1 MTEMEAMLSNGYTN
15 AEQEQ
20 LASAL
25 RCPPEDIDDRISQI
39 AAAAQEEYVRMF
51 LGQHVYSRGQDIKQY
66 RLSLLIKYLFGG
78 RLPTEGQISAL
89 FQTTTTESRSLL
101 RSVRAK
107 FQYQL
112 GAATHNTMHE
122 IFKKAKKVEGAETF
136 SLVCDSE
143 NVIEALNDT
152 IARLDGALPKVKKS
166 PGTAGEYEIAAS
178 THAAL
183 EKIL

>member
-1 MTEMEAMLSNGYTN
+1 MPNDYTR
-15 AEQEQ
+15 AERTQ

-25 RCPPEDIDDRISQI
+25 GCKPEQLDERLSGF
-39 AAAAQEEYVRMF
+39 AAAAEEEYVRMM
-51 LGQHVYSRGQDIKQY
+51 LGQHVYSRGQDIKVY
-66 RLSLLIKYLFGG
+66 RLSLLIKHAFEG

-101 RSVRAK
+101 RAVRAK
-107 FQYQL
+107 FQYEL
-112 GAATHNTMHE
+112 RKATHDTMGDV
-122 IFKKAKKVEGAETF
+122 FGRATKDDDADTW

-152 IARLDGALPKVKKS
+152 VARHDGSLPKIRKA
-166 PGTAGEYEIAAS
+166 PGTAGEYAIAAS

-183 EKIL
+183 AAIL